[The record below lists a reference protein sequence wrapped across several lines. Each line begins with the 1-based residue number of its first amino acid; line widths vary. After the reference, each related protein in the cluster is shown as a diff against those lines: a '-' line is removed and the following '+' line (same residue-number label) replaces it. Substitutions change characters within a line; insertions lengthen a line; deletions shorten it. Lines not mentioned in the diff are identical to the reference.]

1 MKRVRTA
8 LVAFVPVFLAFAPA
22 APAQP
27 QPIVLPDASPKAS
40 VRQTVGLAD
49 FEVTY
54 HRPAVNKRKVW
65 GALVP
70 YGDVWRAGANENT
83 TLAASTPFTF
93 GGKAVPAGT
102 YGLHMLPSEGEWT
115 VILSSESKA
124 WGSYS
129 YDKKEDVVRVSVR
142 PEPAEFVER
151 LAYTFDE
158 PTNDATALA
167 LRWEKLRVA
176 VPIGIDAKQVTL
188 ASLREQLRG
197 LPRFSWQGWNQAAG
211 WCARNDV
218 TTDEAMAWADRSI
231 KMQKTF
237 ANLRTKAALLEKKGD
252 AKTAAQ
258 LRAEAMPLATEV
270 DVNTLG
276 YQLLADNKTAE
287 ALEMFRKNTKDHPQ
301 SWNVWD
307 SLAEGLE
314 KSGDKK
320 GARENYQKALT
331 MAPEDQKK
339 RLNDTI
345 ARLK

>member
-1 MKRVRTA
+1 
-8 LVAFVPVFLAFAPA
+8 
-22 APAQP
+22 
-27 QPIVLPDASPKAS
+27 
-40 VRQTVGLAD
+40 
-49 FEVTY
+49 
-54 HRPAVNKRKVW
+54 VNKRKVW

-83 TLAASTPFTF
+83 TLTASTPFTF

-102 YGLHMLPSEGEWT
+102 YGLHMLPKEGEWT

-124 WGSYS
+124 WGSFS
-129 YDKKEDVVRVSVR
+129 YDQKEDVVRVSAK

-151 LAYTFDE
+151 LAYTFDD

-176 VPIGIDAKQVTL
+176 VPIGIDSKQVTL
-188 ASLREQLRG
+188 ANLREQLRG
-197 LPRFSWQGWNQAAG
+197 LPRFSWQGWNTAAA

-252 AKTAAQ
+252 AKTAAA
-258 LRAEAMPLATEV
+258 LRAEALPLATEV
-270 DVNTLG
+270 DVNLLG
-276 YQLLADNKTAE
+276 YQLLGDNKTAE

-307 SLAEGLE
+307 SLGEGLE
-314 KSGDKK
+314 KAGDVK

-331 MAPEDQKK
+331 LAPEDQKK
-339 RLNDTI
+339 RITGILE
-345 ARLK
+345 RLK